1 MDENNFFAQHLN
13 WRMTESYNMSIQ
25 LRLDGLSFSILDPVT
40 NQYLALTNL
49 NLTQPDPNYALQEQY
64 LLTNKTLN
72 LHYRRVTIT
81 IDTPT
86 YSLIPSPLY
95 DPLRADTLLTLNG
108 IRLDNDHKTLTNN
121 IEMANSTTIFTIPN
135 FLYFFLQ
142 SQYPNAQILHSTTP
156 IITSLLLK
164 RQQQTPTNNALHA
177 TLSPGAI
184 TITTVKNNQLQLCN
198 TFYCR
203 ETPDYT
209 YMTLYTLQQLNLN
222 PLQTTLTISG
232 NVNQNDPRITHL
244 QHFLPNIHTS
254 SLPNY
259 FDYAFPTPPQ
269 PHRYNTLLLT
279 PLCA

>member
-1 MDENNFFAQHLN
+1 MDQNTSIAQHIN
-13 WRMTESYNMSIQ
+13 WRMTDSYNMSIQ

-40 NQYLALTNL
+40 NQYLALSNL
-49 NLTQPDPNYALQEQY
+49 NLPQPDHNYALQEQH

-86 YSLIPSPLY
+86 YTLLPTPLY
-95 DPLRADTLLTLNG
+95 NPQRANTLLALNG
-108 IRLDNDHKTLTNN
+108 IRPDNDHKTLTNN

-142 SQYPNAQILHSTTP
+142 TQYPNAQILHSTTP
-156 IITSLLLK
+156 IITSMLLK
-164 RQQQTPTNNALHA
+164 RQQQQTNAALHA
-177 TLSPGAI
+177 TLTPGAI
-184 TITTVKNNQLQLCN
+184 TLTAVKNNQLQLCN
-198 TFYCR
+198 TYYCR

-209 YMTLYTLQQLNLN
+209 YITLYTLQQLNLN
-222 PLQTTLTISG
+222 PNHTTLTISG
-232 NVNQNDPRITHL
+232 NTPQNDPRITHL
-244 QHFLPNIHTS
+244 QQFLPNLHTTT
-254 SLPNY
+254 LPNY
-259 FDYAFPTPPQ
+259 FNYAFPAPPQ